1 MKIKS
6 VETFVLSDKLE
17 KSFYF
22 SQWSYS
28 ERKICL
34 VKVTTDDGQ
43 VGWGEGYG
51 PADVL
56 SAGVDFLEQF
66 VVGMNPLN
74 NEAIWYTL
82 YRRTLD
88 YARRGILMASVSA
101 IDVAIWDLKGK
112 ILGLPVHQLLGGKQ
126 RDIIYPYATGLYFRE
141 ERDLTQALV
150 EEALEY
156 KSLGYK
162 SLKMKVG
169 MSIED
174 DIRFVGEV
182 RKAIGDDIKLM
193 IDANHAYNL
202 KEAIYL
208 SNAIEDLDIAW
219 FEEPISPEF
228 YDQHAELRASTSIPI
243 AGGEC
248 EYLRWGFHNLLK
260 NNSLDILQP
269 DICASGGLTEA
280 KRIATLAT
288 TYGVELVPHSWG
300 TYVAISAAVHFI
312 ANLEAIPGRLVMPE
326 FTMEHD
332 RTVNGLRDLVTLPSF
347 EVKDGKLIIPDTPGL
362 GVEINEEALEKYRVK

>member
-6 VETFVLSDKLE
+6 VEAFVLNDKLE

-34 VKVTTDDGQ
+34 VKVTTDEGV

-56 SAGVDFLEQF
+56 SSGVKYLSQY
-66 VVGMNPLN
+66 VIGSNPID
-74 NEAIWYTL
+74 NEVIWETL

-88 YARRGILMASVSA
+88 YARSGILMAAVSA

-112 ILGLPVHQLLGGKQ
+112 ILGLPVHQLMGGKK
-126 RDIIYPYATGLYFRE
+126 RDKIYPYATGLYFRE
-141 ERDLTQALV
+141 EKNLIQALAD
-150 EEALEY
+150 EAVEY
-156 KSLGYK
+156 KELGYK
-162 SLKMKVG
+162 AIKMKVG
-169 MSIED
+169 MTIAD
-174 DIRFVGEV
+174 DIKMVRAV
-182 RKAIGDDIKLM
+182 RKAIGDDVELM
-193 IDANHAYNL
+193 VDSNHAYNL
-202 KEAIYL
+202 REATSL
-208 SNAIEDLDIAW
+208 ANAIEEYNIAW

-228 YDQHAELRASTSIPI
+228 YEQYASLRSATSIPI

-248 EYLRWGFHNLLK
+248 EYLRYGFHRLLK
-260 NNSLDILQP
+260 NDSVDILQP

-280 KRIATLAT
+280 KRIATLAS

-300 TYVAISAAVHFI
+300 TYIAISAAMHFI
-312 ANLEAIPGRLVMPE
+312 ANLDCVPGRMKMPR

-332 RTVNGLRDLVTLPSF
+332 RTANDLRDKVTIPDF
-347 EVKDGKLIIPDTPGL
+347 EVKNGELLVSDKPGL
-362 GVEINEEALEKYRVK
+362 GVEIDEDALSHFLIK